1 MLINYKNIYLN
12 KNISGYLGFLFFM
25 VFLFLSRPVAAQDRV
40 SASIDSASIKIGE
53 QIKYKI
59 QVETSPENLVVFPEG
74 ETFSPLEMVESLDTD
89 TIRENG
95 GYSLLKE
102 YFLTQF
108 DSGKYVIPSQEVVI
122 KNSTFYTDSIPVEV
136 NDVVVDTTKQKL
148 YPIKPSIEAKKG
160 FSIPDWLW
168 WLLAILVIAGIVTFL
183 VIRKKKKDAE
193 EYELPPYEDAMAEL
207 KKLDDAHYLERREI
221 KEYYSQLSFAVRK
234 YLDRKIYDHGLER
247 TTNELI
253 IYLEDQKRQGKLN
266 LSDETIRDFERIL
279 KRADLAKF
287 ARSKP
292 DVITAKEDRSKTQHV
307 IDDLR
312 ASVPE
317 PTEEELLQDEAFQE
331 ERARKR
337 KKRRI
342 ILGVAAGV
350 VVVILGVTTLI
361 ATKGL
366 SYVIDTY
373 WGHPTKELLEGEWIR
388 SEYGNPSVAVTT
400 PEVLVRGEIEMPQD
414 VEQMMVGSET
424 FMYGSLL
431 SNFYVTLSTIKFQG
445 EVKFDAQK
453 AIDGIYTNLEAQGA
467 RNIIMK
473 QEEFTTVNGT
483 RGTKI
488 FGTLEAENPV
498 TGESIPNEYEILNF
512 AEKGGFE
519 QIMVIYNEDDEYA
532 KEITQ
537 RIINSV
543 EINNL
548 NEN

>member
-1 MLINYKNIYLN
+1 MLSN
-12 KNISGYLGFLFFM
+12 
-25 VFLFLSRPVAAQDRV
+25 PVAAQDQV
-40 SASIDSASIKIGE
+40 SAKVDSTTIKIGE
-53 QIKYKI
+53 QIKYEI
-59 QVETSPENLVVFPEG
+59 QVETSAENLVVFPEG
-74 ETFSPLEMVESLDTD
+74 ETFSPLEMVESLDAD

-95 GYSLLKE
+95 KYRLLKE

-108 DSGKYVIPSQEVVI
+108 DSGKYVIPAQEVII
-122 KNSTFYTDSIPVEV
+122 KNSSFYTDSIPVEV
-136 NDVVVDTTKQKL
+136 KDVVVDTTKQKL
-148 YPIKPSIEAKKG
+148 YPIKPSVEVSKG
-160 FSIPDWLW
+160 FSIPDWLL
-168 WLLAILVIAGIVTFL
+168 WLLGILLLAGLVAFL
-183 VIRKKKKDAE
+183 IIRKKKKEAK

-207 KKLDDAHYLERREI
+207 RKLDEAHYLERREI

-253 IYLEDQKRQGKLN
+253 LYLEDQKSQGKLK

-279 KRADLAKF
+279 RRADLAKF

-317 PTEEELLQDEAFQE
+317 PTEEELLKDEAFRE
-331 ERARKR
+331 EQARKR

-342 ILGVAAGV
+342 VLGVLAGV
-350 VVVILGVTTLI
+350 VVIIIGVTALI
-361 ATKGL
+361 ATKGFT
-366 SYVIDTY
+366 YVKDTY
-373 WGHPTKELLEGEWIR
+373 LGHPTKELLEGEWIR

-400 PEVLVRGEIEMPQD
+400 PEVLVRGEIDMPQD
-414 VEQMMVGSET
+414 VQQMMVGSET

-445 EVKFDAQK
+445 EVKFDAKK

-473 QEEFTTVNGT
+473 QEDFTTVNGT
-483 RGTKI
+483 KGTKI
-488 FGTLEAENPV
+488 FGSLEAVNPV

-519 QIMVIYNEDDEYA
+519 QIMVIYNENDQYA

-548 NEN
+548 NE

>member
-1 MLINYKNIYLN
+1 MFRNLKNTYSTT
-12 KNISGYLGFLFFM
+12 NISGGLGFLFFICSLLL
-25 VFLFLSRPVAAQDRV
+25 VNTAEAQSQV
-40 SASIDSASIKIGE
+40 SASIDSTTIKIGE
-53 QIKYKI
+53 QIKYQIK
-59 QVETSPENLVVFPEG
+59 VKTDPEDLVVFPEG
-74 ETFSPLEMVESLDTD
+74 ETFSPLELVESLDAD
-89 TIRENG
+89 TLRENG
-95 GYSLLKE
+95 NYRLLKE
-102 YFLTQF
+102 YFLTKF
-108 DSGKYVIPSQEVVI
+108 DSGKYVIPSQEVI
-122 KNSTFYTDSIPVEV
+122 IASSSYFTDSIAVEV

-148 YPIKPSIEAKKG
+148 YPIKPSVEVPPG
-160 FSIPDWLW
+160 FRIPDWLL
-168 WLLAILVIAGIVTFL
+168 WLLGIFLIAGLVAFL
-183 VIRKKKKDAE
+183 IIRKKKKDAE
-193 EYELPPYEDAMAEL
+193 EFELPPYEEAMAEL
-207 KKLDDAHYLERREI
+207 QKLDQAQYLEKREI

-253 IYLEDQKRQGKLN
+253 LYLEDQKRQGKLN
-266 LSDETIRDFERIL
+266 LTDETIRDFEKIL
-279 KRADLAKF
+279 RRADLAKF

-292 DVITAKEDRSKTQHV
+292 DVITAKEDRSKTQHI

-317 PTEEELLQDEAFQE
+317 PTEEELLQDEAFRE
-331 ERARKR
+331 EQARKR

-342 ILGVAAGV
+342 ILGVLAGV
-350 VVVILGVTTLI
+350 LVIIIGVTALI
-361 ATKGL
+361 ATKGYT
-366 SYVIDTY
+366 YVKDTY
-373 WGHPTKELLEGEWIR
+373 LGHPTKELLEGEWIR

-414 VEQMMVGSET
+414 VQQMMVGSET
-424 FMYGSLL
+424 FIYGSLL
-431 SNFYVTLSTIKFQG
+431 SNFYVTLSTIKFKG
-445 EVKFDAQK
+445 EVNFDAKK

-473 QEEFTTVNGT
+473 QEDFTTVNGT
-483 RGTKI
+483 KGTKI

-519 QIMVIYNEDDEYA
+519 QIMVIYNENDQYA

-548 NEN
+548 NE

>member
-1 MLINYKNIYLN
+1 MFRNIKHTYSNL
-12 KNISGYLGFLFFM
+12 NISGGLGFLFLICS
-25 VFLFLSRPVAAQDRV
+25 FLLV
-40 SASIDSASIKIGE
+40 DSASAQQVSARIDSTTIKIGE
-53 QIKYKI
+53 QIKYQI
-59 QVETSPENLVVFPEG
+59 EVQSNPEDLVVFPEG
-74 ETFSPLEMVESLDTD
+74 NTFSPLEMVESLEVDTL
-89 TIRENG
+89 REKAN
-95 GYSLLKE
+95 YKLLKE

-108 DSGKYVIPSQEVVI
+108 DSGKYMIPRQEVLI
-122 KNSTFYTDSIPVEV
+122 ESGSFYTDSILVEV

-148 YPIKPSIEAKKG
+148 YPIKPSVEVPPG
-160 FSIPDWLW
+160 FSIPEWLW
-168 WLLAILVIAGIVTFL
+168 WLLGIFLIAGLVAFL
-183 VIRKKKKDAE
+183 IIRKKKKDAE
-193 EYELPPYEDAMAEL
+193 EFELPPYEEAMAEL
-207 KKLDDAHYLERREI
+207 QKLDNAHYLEKREI

-247 TTNELI
+247 TTGELI
-253 IYLEDQKRQGKLN
+253 LYLEEQKSQGKLN
-266 LSDETIRDFERIL
+266 LTNETIRDFEKIL

-292 DVITAKEDRSKTQHV
+292 DVITAKEDRSKTQHI

-317 PTEEELLQDEAFQE
+317 PTEEELLQDEAFRQE
-331 ERARKR
+331 QARKR

-342 ILGVAAGV
+342 IIGIAAGV
-350 VVVILGVTTLI
+350 LVIIMGVTALI
-361 ATKGL
+361 ATKGYT
-366 SYVIDTY
+366 YVVDTY
-373 WGHPTKELLEGEWIR
+373 LGHPTKELLEGEWIR

-473 QEEFTTVNGT
+473 QEDFTTVNGT
-483 RGTKI
+483 EGTKI

-519 QIMVIYNEDDEYA
+519 QIMVIYNENDQYA

-548 NEN
+548 NE

>member
-1 MLINYKNIYLN
+1 MFRNLTHTYSTL
-12 KNISGYLGFLFFM
+12 NISGGLGFLFFICALL
-25 VFLFLSRPVAAQDRV
+25 VGNSAEAQSQV
-40 SASIDSASIKIGE
+40 SASIDSTTIKIGE
-53 QIKYKI
+53 QIKYQIEVK
-59 QVETSPENLVVFPEG
+59 TDPEDLVVFPEG
-74 ETFSPLEMVESLDTD
+74 ETFSPLELVESLDAD
-89 TIRENG
+89 TLREKGN
-95 GYSLLKE
+95 YRLLKE
-102 YFLTQF
+102 YFLTKF
-108 DSGKYVIPSQEVVI
+108 DSGKYVIPRQEVI
-122 KNSTFYTDSIPVEV
+122 IASSSYFTDSIAVEV

-148 YPIKPSIEAKKG
+148 YPIKPSVEVPPG
-160 FSIPDWLW
+160 FRIPDWVW
-168 WLLAILVIAGIVTFL
+168 WLLGIFLIAGLVAFL
-183 VIRKKKKDAE
+183 IIRKKKKDAQE
-193 EYELPPYEDAMAEL
+193 AELPPYEEAMAEL
-207 KKLDDAHYLERREI
+207 QKLDQAQYLEKREI

-253 IYLEDQKRQGKLN
+253 LYLEDQKRQGKLN

-287 ARSKP
+287 AQSKP

-317 PTEEELLQDEAFQE
+317 PTEEELLQDEAFRE
-331 ERARKR
+331 EQARKR
-337 KKRRI
+337 KKRR
-342 ILGVAAGV
+342 
-350 VVVILGVTTLI
+350 VILGVLAGIVVIIIGVTALI
-361 ATKGL
+361 ATKGYT
-366 SYVIDTY
+366 YVKDTY
-373 WGHPTKELLEGEWIR
+373 LGHPTKELLEGEWIR

-400 PEVLVRGEIEMPQD
+400 PEVLVRGEIDMPQD
-414 VEQMMVGSET
+414 VQQMMVGSET
-424 FMYGSLL
+424 FIYGSLL
-431 SNFYVTLSTIKFQG
+431 SNFYVTLSTIKFKG
-445 EVKFDAQK
+445 EVNFDAKK

-473 QEEFTTVNGT
+473 QEDFTTVNGT
-483 RGTKI
+483 EGTKI

-498 TGESIPNEYEILNF
+498 TGESIPNEYQILNF

-519 QIMVIYNEDDEYA
+519 QIMVIYNENDQYA

-548 NEN
+548 NE

>member
-1 MLINYKNIYLN
+1 MFRNYKDTYSAI
-12 KNISGYLGFLFFM
+12 NISGGLGFLFFICA
-25 VFLFLSRPVAAQDRV
+25 LLLANPASAQSQV
-40 SASIDSASIKIGE
+40 SATIDSTTIKIGE
-53 QIKYKI
+53 QIKYQI
-59 QVETSPENLVVFPEG
+59 EVTTAPDDLVVFPEG
-74 ETFSPLEMVESLDTD
+74 ETFSPLELVESMEADTLQ
-89 TIRENG
+89 ENG
-95 GYSLLKE
+95 NYRLLKE

-108 DSGKYVIPSQEVVI
+108 DSGKYVIPRQEVI
-122 KNSTFYTDSIPVEV
+122 IESSSYYTDSIEVEV

-148 YPIKPSIEAKKG
+148 YPIKPSVEVPPG
-160 FSIPDWLW
+160 FRVPEWLW
-168 WLLAILVIAGIVTFL
+168 WLLGIFLIAGLVAFL
-183 VIRKKKKDAE
+183 IIRKKKKDAE
-193 EYELPPYEDAMAEL
+193 ETELPPYEEAMAEL
-207 KKLDDAHYLERREI
+207 QKLDNAHYLEKREI

-253 IYLEDQKRQGKLN
+253 LYLEDQKRQGKLK
-266 LSDETIRDFERIL
+266 LTDETIRDFEKIL
-279 KRADLAKF
+279 SRADLAKF

-292 DVITAKEDRSKTQHV
+292 DVITAKEDRSKTQHI

-317 PTEEELLQDEAFQE
+317 PTEEELLLDEAFRE
-331 ERARKR
+331 EQARKR
-337 KKRRI
+337 KKRRLVLG
-342 ILGVAAGV
+342 ILGGVAVIIIGV
-350 VVVILGVTTLI
+350 STLI
-361 ATKGL
+361 ATKGYT
-366 SYVIDTY
+366 YVKDTY
-373 WGHPTKELLEGEWIR
+373 LGHPTKDLLEGDWIR

-400 PEVLVRGEIEMPQD
+400 PEVLVRGEIDMPQD
-414 VEQMMVGSET
+414 VQQMMVGSET

-445 EVKFDAQK
+445 EVKFDAKK

-473 QEEFTTVNGT
+473 QEDFTTVNGT
-483 RGTKI
+483 KGTRI

-519 QIMVIYNEDDEYA
+519 QLMVIYNENDQYA

-548 NEN
+548 NE